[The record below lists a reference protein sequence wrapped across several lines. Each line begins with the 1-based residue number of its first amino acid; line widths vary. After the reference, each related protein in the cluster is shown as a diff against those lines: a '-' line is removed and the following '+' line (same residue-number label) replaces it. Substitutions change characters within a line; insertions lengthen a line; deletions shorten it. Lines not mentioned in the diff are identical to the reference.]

1 MRAVQL
7 PAGVALALKSADK
20 DASSDLQMLRLRP
33 RSAQPHEESE
43 DLITT
48 TIEQQ
53 ESTELCVPE
62 RKQPSESKQAA
73 MGTLRPP
80 VKELQQGDVTLSIS
94 FGARKG
100 PSLHSLLIAHCMSSA
115 VDA

>member
-1 MRAVQL
+1 M
-7 PAGVALALKSADK
+7 ALKSADK

>member
-1 MRAVQL
+1 
-7 PAGVALALKSADK
+7 
-20 DASSDLQMLRLRP
+20 MLRLRP

-100 PSLHSLLIAHCMSSA
+100 PSLILCLLRIACRAQLMHKSLSA
-115 VDA
+115 RTY